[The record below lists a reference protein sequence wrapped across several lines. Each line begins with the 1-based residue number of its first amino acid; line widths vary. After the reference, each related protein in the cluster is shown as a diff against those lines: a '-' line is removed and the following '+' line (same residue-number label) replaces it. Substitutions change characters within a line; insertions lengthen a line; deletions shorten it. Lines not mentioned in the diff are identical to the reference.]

1 MISNVIVD
9 SISIGDHE
17 LIGCIRKMHNI
28 KYKSKTVRS
37 RDYKNYVHENL
48 IAECQ
53 QIDWDNLYQCNDV
66 NTAANIFT
74 STLKNIF
81 DRHAPI
87 RTKTVKGKPS
97 PWLKKD
103 IKRLIDNKKRLY
115 RKAKKTKTDNDWAE
129 YKTARNKCNGK
140 IQEAKRRYHR
150 DQIEENKKNPKK
162 FWESIKSVFPS
173 KSKSSFPSM
182 QKSKTLEM
190 VSNFSNYFATVVAKL
205 KSKAISFSNYVWKPH
220 HHLQPRKT
228 DKIFAFSYVS
238 KVSVENQLKSMK
250 RKKATGID
258 ELPACMIKDCA
269 KAISQPLTFIVN
281 LSLKSGVFPT
291 VWKRAKINPVYKSGD
306 TGKPENYRPISVF
319 PIFSKILEKAAHG
332 QLSSF
337 LEDNKLLTDFQF
349 GYRQNRSTKLA
360 STLLFDD
367 ICNCIDQG
375 KFVGAVYIDLT
386 KAFDTVGHG
395 VLLSKLNRYGIS
407 GNEYNWIANY
417 LFNRHH
423 VVGVDGIESTSQ
435 PLTSGVPQGSILGP
449 LLFLLFFDDFPDTLR
464 NCRCIMYADDTVVYV
479 DSAKKET
486 IEEFL
491 NADLQHIAKY
501 FDENELF
508 INLRKGKTE
517 AMIFGTGKRLSK
529 TNKHLEVSFQQQP
542 INNVSEYK
550 YLGNVVDQHLNFNQN
565 FDKVYK
571 KASGRLKLL
580 QRLRS
585 YLTNESAYSIYS
597 MMIVPLLTYRSTAKL
612 NHSETQKKMLKSLE
626 RRASMVTRVNVP
638 SVFNLINREACCF
651 VKKCL
656 IGDVCENFKD
666 YFVVNQHRQNTRN
679 GGFLLKVPKVR
690 LELGK
695 STFKFSGTKLYND
708 LPLKM
713 RKLENYNIFCNEIK
727 QFLAS

>member
-1 MISNVIVD
+1 
-9 SISIGDHE
+9 
-17 LIGCIRKMHNI
+17 
-28 KYKSKTVRS
+28 
-37 RDYKNYVHENL
+37 
-48 IAECQ
+48 
-53 QIDWDNLYQCNDV
+53 
-66 NTAANIFT
+66 
-74 STLKNIF
+74 
-81 DRHAPI
+81 
-87 RTKTVKGKPS
+87 
-97 PWLKKD
+97 
-103 IKRLIDNKKRLY
+103 
-115 RKAKKTKTDNDWAE
+115 
-129 YKTARNKCNGK
+129 
-140 IQEAKRRYHR
+140 
-150 DQIEENKKNPKK
+150 
-162 FWESIKSVFPS
+162 
-173 KSKSSFPSM
+173 
-182 QKSKTLEM
+182 
-190 VSNFSNYFATVVAKL
+190 
-205 KSKAISFSNYVWKPH
+205 
-220 HHLQPRKT
+220 
-228 DKIFAFSYVS
+228 
-238 KVSVENQLKSMK
+238 
-250 RKKATGID
+250 
-258 ELPACMIKDCA
+258 
-269 KAISQPLTFIVN
+269 
-281 LSLKSGVFPT
+281 
-291 VWKRAKINPVYKSGD
+291 
-306 TGKPENYRPISVF
+306 
-319 PIFSKILEKAAHG
+319 
-332 QLSSF
+332 
-337 LEDNKLLTDFQF
+337 
-349 GYRQNRSTKLA
+349 
-360 STLLFDD
+360 
-367 ICNCIDQG
+367 
-375 KFVGAVYIDLT
+375 
-386 KAFDTVGHG
+386 
-395 VLLSKLNRYGIS
+395 
-407 GNEYNWIANY
+407 
-417 LFNRHH
+417 
-423 VVGVDGIESTSQ
+423 
-435 PLTSGVPQGSILGP
+435 
-449 LLFLLFFDDFPDTLR
+449 
-464 NCRCIMYADDTVVYV
+464 MYADDTVVYV

-571 KASGRLKLL
+571 KTSGRLKLL

-597 MMIVPLLTYRSTAKL
+597 MMIVPLLTYLSTVKL